1 MAIGLFGLEDC
12 EHGIALPGHLFHAD
26 TALEDLGAAL
36 KARTPGASRAHSRLA
51 SPAPLVLDSWCED
64 ESPSSASDLFDRP
77 ASWFREEDEMFKA
90 AEASVDDLTPML
102 RQECEEYLNL
112 VKCALGPEIYYDEFC
127 RILVDFKS
135 HAIDTQKVI
144 ERVSELFAG
153 NQRLILGFNT
163 FLPAEEGD
171 SRNSFVSAHPS
182 GTVQCSAEAEA
193 KRKKRMEDNAILAT
207 IFRAAKWPQGRP
219 RRIVLKQSSPDKKRG
234 NKSKGG
240 DKGKGP
246 KNNGPKVLSLSFA
259 RGAR

>member
-1 MAIGLFGLEDC
+1 MGTG
-12 EHGIALPGHLFHAD
+12 AD
-26 TALEDLGAAL
+26 AMESLSG
-36 KARTPGASRAHSRLA
+36 
-51 SPAPLVLDSWCED
+51 APLQPRPPLARALHPLFFSRHAPDGEVCGAQDEIKEVANMLQKLSLNATTDS
-64 ESPSSASDLFDRP
+64 F
-77 ASWFREEDEMFKA
+77 MFKA

-102 RQECEEYLNL
+102 RQECDEYLKK
-112 VKCALGPEIYYDEFC
+112 VKCELGPEIHDKFC
-127 RILVDFKS
+127 RIFVDFKS

-144 ERVSELFAG
+144 ERVSALFAG
-153 NQRLILGFNT
+153 HQRLILGFNT
-163 FLPAEEGD
+163 FLPAEVGD

-182 GTVQCSAEAEA
+182 GTVQCSAEAKA